1 MSEVK
6 YRHYNQLNSQLLKLS
21 DNLNITRTQLKT
33 SSDQLNSMQ
42 KLANNHASQLVL
54 FNLIHFLFISN
65 VTRFMAVSKILDQID
80 EQSS

>member
-21 DNLNITRTQLKT
+21 NNLNITRTQLKT

-54 FNLIHFLFISN
+54 FSLIYLFVSN